1 MTEDCYDS
9 KKTVEEFKESLNN
22 LAKNFEMDISS
33 IEINSS
39 CILYQVINDEFS
51 SDTNSIRI

>member
-1 MTEDCYDS
+1 MSEDCYDS

-33 IEINSS
+33 IDINSS
-39 CILYQVINDEFS
+39 CILY
-51 SDTNSIRI
+51 